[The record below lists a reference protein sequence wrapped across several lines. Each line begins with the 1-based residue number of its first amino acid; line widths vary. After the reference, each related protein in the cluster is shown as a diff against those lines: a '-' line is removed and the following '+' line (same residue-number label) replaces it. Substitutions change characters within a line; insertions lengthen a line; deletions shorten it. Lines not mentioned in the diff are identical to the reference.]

1 MLDYVIPYVE
11 KEFRVIKDKNHR
23 AIMGYS
29 MGGGHSTSIG
39 FGHPELFAYVGAFSG
54 FGSTN
59 LLIADPAKTNK
70 NYKMIFIGSGTEDT
84 AVNGGRTMHDALTKA
99 GVKHIWSED
108 PGYGHD
114 YQIWR
119 QYFSPADAA
128 DVPRLNRPRA
138 EPEVSFRAA
147 RARLLRR
154 LIGRRGRRSLRLG
167 VDARADAP
175 RQAQLG
181 QDLAAARPAC

>member
-11 KEFRVIKDKNHR
+11 KEFRVLKDKKHR

-59 LLIADPAKTNK
+59 LLTADPARTNK
-70 NYKMIFIGSGTEDT
+70 NYRMIFIGSGTEDT

-99 GVKHIWSED
+99 GVKHVWSED

-119 QYFSPADAA
+119 QYFH
-128 DVPRLNRPRA
+128 RLMQ
-138 EPEVSFRAA
+138 EIFR
-147 RARLLRR
+147 
-154 LIGRRGRRSLRLG
+154 
-167 VDARADAP
+167 D
-175 RQAQLG
+175 
-181 QDLAAARPAC
+181 